1 MKTQVNRTQSR
12 ELAFQILYCQ
22 HLHDGDMARAVGG
35 VEAMKTMNDLR
46 ESIKLLKDSRRAT
59 DVVIRSFDQ
68 TIEALTEMLKPAKE
82 RKFEMPE
89 DGTLDAVMHLSQAR
103 KDALRVARETI
114 QLVQT
119 QEALFHPEGFAHRI
133 LKTYMKHKD
142 EVANAVEKC
151 LEGWTL
157 RRLIS
162 EDSAA
167 LRLGATELMYFAD
180 IPPKAIINEY
190 IELAKV
196 YGNDDSPGLI
206 NAVLDRI
213 LRNHPRPEKKEN

>member
-1 MKTQVNRTQSR
+1 
-12 ELAFQILYCQ
+12 
-22 HLHDGDMARAVGG
+22 
-35 VEAMKTMNDLR
+35 
-46 ESIKLLKDSRRAT
+46 
-59 DVVIRSFDQ
+59 
-68 TIEALTEMLKPAKE
+68 
-82 RKFEMPE
+82 
-89 DGTLDAVMHLSQAR
+89 
-103 KDALRVARETI
+103 
-114 QLVQT
+114 
-119 QEALFHPEGFAHRI
+119 
-133 LKTYMKHKD
+133 D